1 MHRLNPLAAL
11 AVAAALALAVPV
23 ASVSA
28 ATNAPVARTAV
39 VGFGPGPAAV
49 PGSVDGIGPGSP
61 ICALLTAQIQF
72 ARVSGNVILVNLL
85 GFVFR
90 FMGCGAAAV

>member
-1 MHRLNPLAAL
+1 L

-39 VGFGPGPAAV
+39 VGFGPGPVLV
-49 PGSVDGIGPGSP
+49 PGFNNGP
-61 ICALLTAQIQF
+61 ICALLFTKLNLAN
-72 ARVSGNVILVNLL
+72 ASGNAILANLIDLVI
-85 GFVFR
+85 GFFR
-90 FMGCGAAAV
+90 CNPFGG

>member
-1 MHRLNPLAAL
+1 L

-39 VGFGPGPAAV
+39 VGFGPGPVLV
-49 PGSVDGIGPGSP
+49 PGLNNRPL
-61 ICALLTAQIQF
+61 CALLFTNLNLAN
-72 ARVSGNVILVNLL
+72 ASGNARLAILLDSVI
-85 GFVFR
+85 GFFR
-90 FMGCGAAAV
+90 CNPFGA